1 MKFTKC
7 MAMAILL
14 LLAVSGASAQSLGDY
29 ARAAR
34 KNKPQGTVATHH
46 YDNDNLPTSDGL
58 SVVGPPATSNA
69 GSGEA
74 KAAPLAPS
82 ASDAERQK
90 KAEEW
95 KEKIEQQKRKV
106 DALNHELDLDQRE
119 LQLRA
124 VQLNADPTIR
134 LRDGGQW
141 DKKEEQFKSDVEEK
155 QKALNEAKQQLDDI
169 QDQAHKAGALR
180 ADDEND
186 DKDKDKDKVPNK

>member
-7 MAMAILL
+7 MAIAILL

-34 KNKPQGTVATHH
+34 KNKPQAASTHH
-46 YDNDNLPTSDGL
+46 YDNDNLPTGDGL
-58 SVVGPPATSNA
+58 SVVGPPATSDASA
-69 GSGEA
+69 GSGDA
-74 KAAPLAPS
+74 KAAPPAPS
-82 ASDAERQK
+82 TADADRQR

-95 KEKIEQQKRKV
+95 KQKLEQQKQKV

-124 VQLNADPTIR
+124 VQLNADPTVR

-141 DKKEEQFKSDVEEK
+141 DKKEAQFKSDVEEK
-155 QKALNEAKQQLDDI
+155 QKSLNEARQQLDDI
-169 QDQAHKAGALR
+169 QDQAHKAGAVR
-180 ADDEND
+180 SDSDSN
-186 DKDKDKDKVPNK
+186 DKDKDKEPK